1 MYGNYYGYSSMLQW
15 ILILIPM
22 AIGLWAQFNVQST
35 FSRYSQVP
43 TQRGL
48 TGAQAARSILDANG
62 LQNVAIE
69 HIEGQLTDHFD
80 PQAGVIRL
88 SDSVYDQPSIAAV
101 GVAAHE
107 AGHAVQHATGYG
119 PIKLRN
125 AIIPLTQLGS
135 NLAVPIII
143 AGLVLQMMNLVYVGI
158 GLFILVVI
166 FQLITLPVEFDASR
180 RALAI
185 LGNGYLG
192 QEETHG
198 VQKVLGAAA
207 LTYVAALASAVGT
220 LLRFLL
226 MAMGMRRRD

>member
-1 MYGNYYGYSSMLQW
+1 MYGNYYGSSSMLQW

-88 SDSVYDQPSIAAV
+88 SDSVYAQPSIAAV

-143 AGLVLQMMNLVYVGI
+143 AGLVLQMLNLVYIGI